1 MNLDHQRELTPVLYG
16 SSPVKLWQFR
26 PQAHSRAIGTHWHE
40 RFEILVIDEGILDVQ
55 LNGKSYKA
63 YPGDTVI
70 INPCVSHDAY
80 TTDTSV
86 SYRVIMFELLDSFGQ
101 SEITRRVLE
110 PFLKQS
116 AAFQP
121 LIKDP
126 ALVQLADAIFETSKK
141 KPDGYALSL
150 MGQIYSLLG
159 ILCDKYVDTEFVKP
173 PAEGQFQDILDY
185 IDQNYCENISSASIS
200 QRFGYSEAYFS
211 RRFKAVT
218 GLRPMEYIK
227 ILRLERA
234 RQLLKDSRSTISSA
248 AFSCGFTSV
257 NYFLRCF
264 KARYGFTVGEYQKNT
279 VKAAPD

>member
-1 MNLDHQRELTPVLYG
+1 MNLDYQRELTPVLYG
-16 SSPVKLWQFR
+16 SSPVKLWQFK
-26 PQAHSRAIGTHWHE
+26 PQAHSSAIGMHWHE
-40 RFEILVIDEGILDVQ
+40 RFEILVIDEGVLDVL
-55 LNGKSYKA
+55 LNKKLYKA

-70 INPCVSHDAY
+70 INPCVSHNAY
-80 TTDTSV
+80 TTDTPV

-110 PFLKQS
+110 PFLRQS
-116 AAFQP
+116 ASFQP

-126 ALVQLADAIFETSKK
+126 SLVQLADAIFETSKK

-173 PAEGQFQDILDY
+173 PSEGQFQDILDY

-200 QRFGYSEAYFS
+200 QRFGYNEAYFS
-211 RRFKAVT
+211 RRFKTIT

-227 ILRLERA
+227 ILRLEKA
-234 RQLLKDSRSTISSA
+234 RKLLKEPHNTISSV
-248 AFSCGFTSV
+248 AFACGFTGV
-257 NYFLRCF
+257 NYFQRCF
-264 KARYGFTVGEYQKNT
+264 KSHFGFTAGEYRAKHSMDNS
-279 VKAAPD
+279 